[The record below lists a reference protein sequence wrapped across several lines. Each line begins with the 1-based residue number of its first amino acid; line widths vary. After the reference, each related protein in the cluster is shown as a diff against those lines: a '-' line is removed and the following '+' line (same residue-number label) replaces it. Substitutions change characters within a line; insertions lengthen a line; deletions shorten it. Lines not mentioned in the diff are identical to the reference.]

1 MGCPIIR
8 LFKHWCPFFKP
19 FCSLVLILVLL
30 LVHWPLK
37 LFMLYKRSQYL
48 FAWTDQ
54 SRCSWVGAIIR
65 RQFNVLRSHEGK
77 KRLGNTTI
85 VFATEAISIQ
95 CHSCIYIIFS
105 LIFSTLLVSILHL
118 SQNNPLT
125 MWSLFCFWKNETRT
139 EGKKDLSVWGCMRK
153 DRGVVW
159 WSLSCSGVPLCL
171 CVDGGHV
178 AQATVKAAH
187 LEENA
192 ILWAG

>member
-8 LFKHWCPFFKP
+8 LFKHCCPFLKP

-65 RQFNVLRSHEGK
+65 RQFNVLRSHEEK
-77 KRLGNTTI
+77 KGWETLPL
-85 VFATEAISIQ
+85 FLPQ
-95 CHSCIYIIFS
+95 KPFPFS
-105 LIFSTLLVSILHL
+105 VTVAFTLYLALFFSTLLVSILHL

-139 EGKKDLSVWGCMRK
+139 EEKKDLSVWGCMRK
-153 DRGVVW
+153 DRRVVW
-159 WSLSCSGVPLCL
+159 WSLCCSGVPLCL